1 MSHRTLL
8 CVCSLL
14 VTLVA
19 LDLSPVFVPPAA
31 GSTDREPPA
40 GVLRIRGGLV
50 FPDRDGAPGP
60 GWSAGGALGLALSR
74 SVLVSVNY
82 DHMDLDVSSSPK
94 SVDPMTVQL
103 ELGVPYLHRVSPRA
117 ELGAGLYSMG
127 SRGFAMIRPLLV
139 LDREDARP
147 SRDSQFG
154 MNFGGGVSIPLW
166 KRTMF
171 DLDLRYHQTM
181 GNSNSLVMGTVGAG
195 LSYVLR

>member
-8 CVCSLL
+8 CVCFLL

-19 LDLSPVFVPPAA
+19 LDLSPAFVSPAA
-31 GSTDREPPA
+31 GDNDRELPV

-50 FPDRDGAPGP
+50 FPDPDYEPGP
-60 GWSAGGALGLALSR
+60 GWSAGGALGLAVGR

-82 DHMDLDVSSSPK
+82 DHLYLDVPGNPK
-94 SVDPMTVQL
+94 SIDPMTIQL
-103 ELGVPYLHRVSPRA
+103 ELGMPYRHGITPRV
-117 ELGAGLYSMG
+117 EVGAGVYSFRSG
-127 SRGFAMIRPLLV
+127 EFAIARSLGV
-139 LDREDARP
+139 FDREVARP
-147 SRDSQFG
+147 SRDLPFG
-154 MNFGGGVSIPLW
+154 MNFGGGLSIPLW

-181 GNSNSLVMGTVGAG
+181 GSNSLVMGTAGAG